1 MFKLGTLIG
10 IIIGYDLCFAFMYLQ
25 DHYALI
31 SGSVYKLDKIYTDIR
46 LLDLVIITLT
56 TQLICLLA
64 TYFPAYKGS
73 QLEVIVGL
81 KNG

>member
-1 MFKLGTLIG
+1 MGTVIG
-10 IIIGYDLCFAFMYLQ
+10 IVLGYDLCFAFMYLQ
-25 DHYALI
+25 DQYALI

-46 LLDLVIITLT
+46 YIDLIAICAA
-56 TQLICLLA
+56 TQLICIVA

-73 QLEVIVGL
+73 QLEVVEGL